1 MHNKLKIIKRKR
13 ELSPA
18 RKISLFIILPIFL
31 TIVIALITTVIVCA
45 FSGAFT
51 DEQLDI
57 IAICTIFP
65 LLVASILIAF
75 VILPQ
80 LSAWQSGK
88 DLEKYDFSE
97 HEVEDEEIFVSETQ
111 SVWHLA
117 ADPFDKT
124 EDIVFDNDKAASD
137 YLKRCS
143 ERITALEASNDDLV
157 DFCILID
164 SETIEPL
171 SEITY
176 NLHKELNENKVIL
189 TVTER
194 IKAVFLP
201 DGLVVAGK
209 KFTYGEVETFFR
221 ATLLNGVRTEV
232 AMVVGTFLLNFA
244 LSGRIAAIIKKYGIK
259 TDNDQTIDFILK
271 DPRKAFRKIALSQS
285 VKPKADFKIKK
296 KKA

>member
-1 MHNKLKIIKRKR
+1 M
-13 ELSPA
+13 
-18 RKISLFIILPIFL
+18 
-31 TIVIALITTVIVCA
+31 TIVIALITAVVVCA
-45 FSGAFT
+45 SSGAFT

-80 LSAWQSGK
+80 LNAWQSGK
-88 DLEKYDFSE
+88 DLEKYDFSD
-97 HEVEDEEIFVSETQ
+97 HEVADEEIFVSEVK

-117 ADPFDKT
+117 ADPFDKSENIT
-124 EDIVFDNDKAASD
+124 FENSEAAVTF
-137 YLKRCS
+137 LKSCS
-143 ERITALEASNDDLV
+143 QRITALEETDDFADV
-157 DFCILID
+157 SIYTNN
-164 SETIEPL
+164 ETLDPKA
-171 SEITY
+171 EITFVI
-176 NLHKELNENKVIL
+176 HKEPNEDEVVL

-285 VKPKADFKIKK
+285 VKPKANFKIKK

>member
-1 MHNKLKIIKRKR
+1 MHNKIKIIRRKR
-13 ELSPA
+13 TLSPA

-31 TIVIALITTVIVCA
+31 TIVIALITAVVVCA
-45 FSGAFT
+45 SSGAFT

-80 LSAWQSGK
+80 LNAWQSGK
-88 DLEKYDFSE
+88 DLEKYDFSD
-97 HEVEDEEIFVSETQ
+97 HEVADEEIFVSEVK

-117 ADPFDKT
+117 ADPFDKSENIT
-124 EDIVFDNDKAASD
+124 FENSEAAVTF
-137 YLKRCS
+137 LKSCS
-143 ERITALEASNDDLV
+143 QRITALEETDDFADV
-157 DFCILID
+157 SIYTNN
-164 SETIEPL
+164 ETLDPKA
-171 SEITY
+171 EITFVI
-176 NLHKELNENKVIL
+176 HKEPNEDEVVL

-285 VKPKADFKIKK
+285 VKPKANFKIKK

>member
-31 TIVIALITTVIVCA
+31 TIVIALITAVIVCA
-45 FSGAFT
+45 SSGAFT
-51 DEQLDI
+51 EEQLEI

-80 LSAWQSGK
+80 LNAWQSGK

-97 HEVEDEEIFVSETQ
+97 HEVQDEEIFVSETQ

-124 EDIVFDNDKAASD
+124 EDITFENSEAAVTF
-137 YLKRCS
+137 LKSCS
-143 ERITALEASNDDLV
+143 QRITAFE
-157 DFCILID
+157 
-164 SETIEPL
+164 ETDNFADVSIYTNNETLDPQA
-171 SEITY
+171 EITF
-176 NLHKELNENKVIL
+176 LIHKELSETKVIL

-194 IKAVFLP
+194 IEAVFLP

-209 KFTYGEVETFFR
+209 KFAYGEVETFFR